1 MRKFQEAV
9 VSLVRSVYPGCLVS
23 RRNWLPSRQCV
34 ATGWVLHA
42 SLCPGQAKVLL
53 LRLLRC
59 TGKVSIN
66 TSSLASKH
74 RRRGQ
79 SGLAVSP
86 YIPHSRQVTSPP
98 RIPSSLGCFLRKW
111 PGFLFVMLVYLHFKN
126 LGLDLFCDFVQQSEV
141 IKIRAQTLSE
151 SLATLLK
158 IPHIRSDLVDG
169 DSVTSFAKASCF
181 SLPVCL
187 TRCYPEFLAHCDET
201 VLNLLSL
208 KSFPANICFRW

>member
-1 MRKFQEAV
+1 MRQFQEAV

-34 ATGWVLHA
+34 ATGWVLHV
-42 SLCPGQAKVLL
+42 SLCSGQEKVLL

-59 TGKVSIN
+59 SGQVSIN

-86 YIPHSRQVTSPP
+86 YIPHSQQVTSPL
-98 RIPSSLGCFLRKW
+98 RISSSLGCFLRKW
-111 PGFLFVMLVYLHFKN
+111 PGFVCVMLVYLYFKN
-126 LGLDLFCDFVQQSEV
+126 LGLDLFRDFVQQSKV
-141 IKIRAQTLSE
+141 IEIRAQTLSE

-169 DSVTSFAKASCF
+169 DSVTSFVKESCF
-181 SLPVCL
+181 SLSVCL
-187 TRCYPEFLAHCDET
+187 WRVVTQNP
-201 VLNLLSL
+201 
-208 KSFPANICFRW
+208 

>member
-1 MRKFQEAV
+1 MRQFQDAV
-9 VSLVRSVYPGCLVS
+9 VSLVRSIYPGCLLS

-34 ATGWVLHA
+34 ATGWVLHV
-42 SLCPGQAKVLL
+42 SLCPGQEKVLL

-59 TGKVSIN
+59 SGQVSIN

-86 YIPHSRQVTSPP
+86 YIPHSQQVTSSL
-98 RIPSSLGCFLRKW
+98 RIASSLI
-111 PGFLFVMLVYLHFKN
+111 HF
-126 LGLDLFCDFVQQSEV
+126 
-141 IKIRAQTLSE
+141 IQTLSE

-158 IPHIRSDLVDG
+158 IPHIRSDFVDG
-169 DSVTSFAKASCF
+169 APVTSFAKASCF

-187 TRCYPEFLAHCDET
+187 WRAVTQ
-201 VLNLLSL
+201 NS
-208 KSFPANICFRW
+208 